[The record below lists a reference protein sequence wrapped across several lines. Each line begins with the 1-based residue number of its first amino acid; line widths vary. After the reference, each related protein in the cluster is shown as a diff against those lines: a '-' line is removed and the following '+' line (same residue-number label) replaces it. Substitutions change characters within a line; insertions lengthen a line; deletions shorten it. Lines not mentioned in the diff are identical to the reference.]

1 MSQVILVDD
10 EEHVRVAYAQ
20 SLELR
25 GLSVTVFPSAK
36 HVSDE
41 INRQWPGVLVTDI
54 RMAGYDG
61 LALMDQALSID
72 PELPVI
78 LITGHGDVPMA
89 VKAMRDGAYDFLEKP
104 FSSEILADAVLRA
117 LEKRRLTIENRQL
130 RARLSGNSSLEQTLV
145 GRSAGMTKLRELVQN
160 FAPTDADIMILGET
174 GVGKELVARS
184 LHELSPRADKRFV
197 PINCGALP
205 ETVIESE
212 LFGHER
218 GSFTGAVNQ
227 RIGKFE
233 HAMGGTLFLD
243 EIESMPQSLQ
253 VKLLRVLQDRKIT
266 RLGSN
271 DDIPIDV
278 RVIAASKEDLQEAAA
293 QGRFREDLFYRLNV
307 LSLAIPPLRERR
319 EDIPL
324 LFCHFLQ
331 QAAARFKKPMP
342 DVDVK
347 TLSALLAHEWPGNV
361 RELQNAAMR
370 YSLGLRTWAQE
381 DTDADQEAINDM
393 SWLASQVANFESEII
408 RQVLT
413 KHEGSLKNTYEAL
426 GISRKTLYDKMQRYS
441 ITVTKDG

>member
-10 EEHVRVAYAQ
+10 EEHVRVAFAQ
-20 SLELR
+20 SFELR
-25 GLSVTVFPSAK
+25 GLSVTAFPSAN
-36 HVSDE
+36 HVLDE

-54 RMAGYDG
+54 RMAGCDG
-61 LALMDQALSID
+61 LALMNQALAID

-78 LITGHGDVPMA
+78 LMTGHGDVPMA
-89 VKAMRDGAYDFLEKP
+89 VKAMHGGAYDFLEKP
-104 FSSEILADAVLRA
+104 FSSEILVDAVQRA

-130 RARLSGNSSLEQTLV
+130 RAQLSGNSPLEQTLV

-160 FAPTDADIMILGET
+160 FAPTDADVMIMGET
-174 GVGKELVARS
+174 GSGKELVARS

-243 EIESMPQSLQ
+243 EIESMPQNLQ

-278 RVIAASKEDLQEAAA
+278 RVIAASKEDLQEASA

-307 LSLAIPPLRERR
+307 LSLVIPPLRERR

-331 QAAARFKKPMP
+331 QAATRFKKPMS
-342 DVDVK
+342 DVDLK
-347 TLSALLAHEWPGNV
+347 TLPSLLAHDWPGNV

-370 YSLGLRTWAQE
+370 YSLGQYTGAI
-381 DTDADQEAINDM
+381 DYKDADQEAINDM

-408 RQVLT
+408 RQMLA
-413 KHEGSLKNTYEAL
+413 KHEGSLKSTYEAL

-441 ITVTKDG
+441 ITVSKDG

>member
-1 MSQVILVDD
+1 VQ
-10 EEHVRVAYAQ
+10 
-20 SLELR
+20 
-25 GLSVTVFPSAK
+25 
-36 HVSDE
+36 
-41 INRQWPGVLVTDI
+41 
-54 RMAGYDG
+54 
-61 LALMDQALSID
+61 
-72 PELPVI
+72 
-78 LITGHGDVPMA
+78 
-89 VKAMRDGAYDFLEKP
+89 
-104 FSSEILADAVLRA
+104 RA

-130 RARLSGNSSLEQTLV
+130 RAQLSGNTALEQTLV
-145 GRSAGMTKLRELVQN
+145 GRSPGMTKLREQVQN
-160 FAPTDADIMILGET
+160 FAPTDADVMIMGET
-174 GVGKELVARS
+174 GSGKELVARS

>member
-20 SLELR
+20 TLELR
-25 GLSVTVFPSAK
+25 DLSVTVFPSAK
-36 HVSDE
+36 HALDKV
-41 INRQWPGVLVTDI
+41 NRQWPGVLVTDI
-54 RMAGYDG
+54 RMAGLDG
-61 LALMDQALSID
+61 LALMAQALAID

-78 LITGHGDVPMA
+78 LMTGHGDVPMA
-89 VKAMRDGAYDFLEKP
+89 VRAMHDGAYDFLEKP
-104 FSSEILADAVLRA
+104 FSSEVLVDAVLRA
-117 LEKRRLTIENRQL
+117 LEKRQLTIENRQL
-130 RARLSGNSSLEQTLV
+130 RAQLSGNSSLEQTLV

-160 FAPTDADIMILGET
+160 FAPTDADIMIMGET

-243 EIESMPQSLQ
+243 EIESMPQNLQ

-307 LSLAIPPLRERR
+307 LSLEIPPLRERR
-319 EDIPL
+319 EDVPL

-331 QAAARFKKPMP
+331 QAAIRFKKPMP
-342 DVDVK
+342 DVDLV
-347 TLSALLAHEWPGNV
+347 TLSSLLVHDWPGNV

-370 YSLGLRTWAQE
+370 YSLGLNTQSQY
-381 DTDADQEAINDM
+381 DTDADQGGIHDT

-408 RQVLT
+408 RQVLA

-441 ITVTKDG
+441 ISVSKDG